1 MILLSFIIPV
11 YNCESLVRR
20 CVESITQQGI
30 SDYEIILVNDGSK
43 DASLSVCNALA
54 SEYHVIRVFTHDN
67 VGTSTTRNRGLKAST
82 GRYVWFV
89 DADDYIPSGFLQKVW
104 PYILDGQCELLT
116 FNFRHITK
124 GGTREVLNY
133 NVENDVHVIDYL
145 RNSPNM
151 FAATKIYKRETL
163 GRLRFKDG
171 LKNIEDFLFNL
182 QYFYSHHYIHTLP
195 TTGYVYD
202 NTNEN
207 STSVS
212 KTLRNLIKTSQD
224 SMVVHLTIKE
234 DLDSIHDAQV
244 RDAVEEQLHY
254 SVAGYFFSLLRFY
267 NLKYLRKVRR
277 FYKEKGLFPI
287 GPVRKRRAQLFIRL
301 MNVEPIVILLSL
313 YYRRFT
319 KP

>member
-54 SEYHVIRVFTHDN
+54 SEYPVIRVFTHDN

-89 DADDYIPSGFLQKVW
+89 DADDYIPSGFLKKVW
-104 PYILDGQCELLT
+104 TYLSDGQYEMLT
-116 FNFRHITK
+116 FNFRHVTK
-124 GGTREVLNY
+124 GGTRDVLNY
-133 NVENDVHVIDYL
+133 HVENDVHVIDYL
-145 RNSPNM
+145 NNSPNM
-151 FAATKIYKRETL
+151 FAATKIYKREAL
-163 GRLRFKDG
+163 GGLRFKDG

-182 QYFYSHHYIHTLP
+182 QYFYNHHYVHALP
-195 TTGYVYD
+195 IIGYVYD

-212 KTLRNLIKTSQD
+212 RTLRNLIKTSQD
-224 SMVVHLTIKE
+224 SMVVHLTVKE
-234 DLDSIHDAQV
+234 DLDNIQDAHV
-244 RDAVEEQLHY
+244 REAVEEQLHY

-267 NLKYLRKVRR
+267 NLKYLRKVRELYR
-277 FYKEKGLFPI
+277 KRGLYPI
-287 GPVRKRRAQLFIRL
+287 GKVKKKRARFFIRL
-301 MNVEPIVILLSL
+301 MNRGFMARVLML
-313 YYRRFT
+313 YCRNFI
-319 KP
+319 K

>member
-20 CVESITQQGI
+20 CVESITQQGV

-54 SEYHVIRVFTHDN
+54 SEYPVIRVFTHYN
-67 VGTSTTRNRGLKAST
+67 VGTSTTRNRGLNAST

-89 DADDYIPSGFLQKVW
+89 DADDYIPRGFLQKVW
-104 PYILDGQCELLT
+104 SYLLEAQYELIT

-124 GGTREVLNY
+124 SGARDVLNY
-133 NVENDVHVIDYL
+133 DVERDVHVIDYL
-145 RNSPNM
+145 ENSPNM
-151 FAATKIYKRETL
+151 FAATKIYKREAL
-163 GRLRFKDG
+163 GTLRFKDG
-171 LKNIEDFLFNL
+171 LRNIEDFLFNL
-182 QYFYSHHYIHTLP
+182 QYFYNHHYVHALP
-195 TTGYVYD
+195 IIGYVYD

-212 KTLRNLIKTSQD
+212 RTLRNLIKTSQD
-224 SMVVHLTIKE
+224 SMVVHLTVKE
-234 DLDSIHDAQV
+234 DLENIQEAHI
-244 RDAVEEQLHY
+244 REAVEEQLHY

-267 NLKYLRKVRR
+267 NLKYLRKVRKIYR
-277 FYKEKGLFPI
+277 GKGLYPI
-287 GPVRKRRAQLFIRL
+287 GHVRKKRAQFFIRL
-301 MNVEPIVILLSL
+301 MNLEVMVILLSF

-319 KP
+319 R